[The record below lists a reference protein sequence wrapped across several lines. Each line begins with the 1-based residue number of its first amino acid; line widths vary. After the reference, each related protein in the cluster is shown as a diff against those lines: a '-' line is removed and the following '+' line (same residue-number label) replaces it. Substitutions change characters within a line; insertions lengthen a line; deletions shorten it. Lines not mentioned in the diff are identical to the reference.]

1 MSETNARS
9 VADMGQH
16 KSHDWRNLFTLVMQ
30 LCRVPAEFC
39 VLWKFADE
47 NKAKNTKLDESATKQ
62 RNKKKS
68 SVILLGKL
76 ASSDRM

>member
-39 VLWKFADE
+39 E
-47 NKAKNTKLDESATKQ
+47 NLLTRIKQKKKTKLDESATKQ

-68 SVILLGKL
+68 SVILVGKL
-76 ASSDRM
+76 ANSDRM